1 MNRAEMLMQLSAHP
15 VTVSVAGSAP
25 LPLTTERAR
34 ELARTDDE
42 VVVLDA
48 TVVPQ
53 RLRQYLKDDGRFDG
67 RRIRERAAD

>member
-1 MNRAEMLMQLSAHP
+1 MNRAELLMQLTAYP

-25 LPLTTERAR
+25 IPLTAERAR
-34 ELARTDDE
+34 SLARTDDE

-53 RLRQYLKDDGRFDG
+53 RLRGYLKDDGSFDG
-67 RRIRERAAD
+67 RRVRERAEG